1 MPSLTQKHMLL
12 GLLIIDEY
20 HSVHNPETEDC
31 FLRGSLHSIFI
42 KQSMTFWG

>member
-1 MPSLTQKHMLL
+1 MTQKHMLL

-20 HSVHNPETEDC
+20 HSVHDLETEDY

-42 KQSMTFWG
+42 KQSIPFWG